1 MWIVSVLQ
9 SSILRFQIAS
19 DIRAQ
24 MPMEAILPS
33 EKIRFPTTGEDSKLN
48 ATNSIHIDAFLYDED
63 EEDVLVQQGLLS
75 RNFCGDCGSRNI
87 EDLTFVTHSCSKER
101 LEIMFK
107 KLLPPLDNTRT
118 VVDIGS
124 RVGAVLY
131 GAYFYTQA
139 SKIIGIEINS
149 DLCSLQ
155 RAMVEKHGLKDRI
168 QVLEGDMCGM
178 GETIRTGDV
187 VILNNVFDWFMAPEV
202 QVMMIIVIMLV
213 MMNIMM
219 MII

>member
-178 GETIRTGDV
+178 AETIRTCRLHDFKV
-187 VILNNVFDWFMAPEV
+187 KK
-202 QVMMIIVIMLV
+202 
-213 MMNIMM
+213 
-219 MII
+219 